1 MLNTAERHVDLDILD
16 DTAMKQIETLR
27 EQTR

>member
-1 MLNTAERHVDLDILD
+1 MLNTAERHADLDILD
-16 DTAMKQIETLR
+16 DTAMKQMETLR